1 MTALVQ
7 EILAWMCIGFGL
19 FTLTE
24 GYHALRQR
32 AAKTERPARY
42 WWVAG
47 IIYAAGLALIMLGL
61 RLDGY

>member
-1 MTALVQ
+1 MALAQ
-7 EILAWMCIGFGL
+7 EMLAWACIGFGL

-32 AAKTERPARY
+32 AARTDRPARY

-47 IIYAAGLALIMLGL
+47 TICAVGLGLIVVGL
-61 RLDGY
+61 RLKGF